1 MELEKAGYTDTLLI
15 EVTGTSKAESGQQL
29 TAIIKLTI
37 RLENIANY
45 KKTET
50 AYIVDVTGAS
60 PDVDVYIVGSKMY
73 FDQYTADVDDFTT
86 HITFGDEKHN
96 PFDVVAWIYD
106 EPEFSLVGEIEEYNG
121 VKLSNSSEATIR
133 FRMRD
138 IQEEPRLTFR
148 LETETT
154 LYETKEYQVVYR
166 DMIGESPNDYRDP
179 KGIYFEKTSAT
190 IKIGEEYTPVVWGV
204 ATGEPVDATINIPNT
219 GSNRLVVDLMN
230 EKTIVG
236 TAEGVT
242 YITATYDYMDGIS
255 YKSNSMKIIVESSKP
270 EPSVRTG
277 YITLS
282 DPTSKVNVRKGPGT
296 SYAVAGFLKHGTA
309 VQVVGFSGDWC
320 KLSNGYY
327 VNSAYVRFA

>member
-1 MELEKAGYTDTLLI
+1 
-15 EVTGTSKAESGQQL
+15 
-29 TAIIKLTI
+29 
-37 RLENIANY
+37 
-45 KKTET
+45 
-50 AYIVDVTGAS
+50 
-60 PDVDVYIVGSKMY
+60 
-73 FDQYTADVDDFTT
+73 
-86 HITFGDEKHN
+86 
-96 PFDVVAWIYD
+96 
-106 EPEFSLVGEIEEYNG
+106 
-121 VKLSNSSEATIR
+121 
-133 FRMRD
+133 
-138 IQEEPRLTFR
+138 
-148 LETETT
+148 
-154 LYETKEYQVVYR
+154 
-166 DMIGESPNDYRDP
+166 MIGESPNDYRDP